1 MTLHL
6 HLTMIMV
13 ITVMTMMLSWMMWD
27 HSDNGD
33 DDDDDDDDDVIMDED
48 DVVMDDDDVITDE
61 VGGAASLRR
70 LLNGECCD
78 SSSFFVVGPGG
89 QGILKHISSSK
100 VRFQTFIFLQENLPF
115 TKQMH
120 FKKWGGGAALNTS
133 KKRLG

>member
-1 MTLHL
+1 MN
-6 HLTMIMV
+6 
-13 ITVMTMMLSWMMWD
+13 
-27 HSDNGD
+27 NG

-48 DVVMDDDDVITDE
+48 DVVMDDDDVIMDE

-100 VRFQTFIFLQENLPF
+100 VRFQTFIFLQDASTF
-115 TKQMH
+115 ITKQMH
-120 FKKWGGGAALNTS
+120 CKKWEGATLNTS
-133 KKRLG
+133 KK